1 MIREVI
7 LGNFAT
13 VIIILLFFV
22 FLCKNKLLDRKI
34 NKIFVISNIVFLVLA
49 IVDSFDY
56 YLSSLE
62 TLSYWR
68 YVTSVIGYSLR
79 PTILFLFTLILLRKN
94 DQVRLRIYFAI
105 PLFINIVFCLTSP
118 FTLGYST
125 LLIRVMNL

>member
-62 TLSYWR
+62 TLSY
-68 YVTSVIGYSLR
+68 
-79 PTILFLFTLILLRKN
+79 
-94 DQVRLRIYFAI
+94 
-105 PLFINIVFCLTSP
+105 
-118 FTLGYST
+118 
-125 LLIRVMNL
+125 